1 METNSFL
8 LKEGQLKEFKINK
21 PLKVLGIDLGTTNS
35 TITEITWLPLKGS
48 AELPLCQSLEIEQP
62 TTEGI
67 FTSPLVPS
75 VVAILPSG
83 DTWVGEGAK
92 RLRADH
98 QQKNLIPEK
107 TIFFDT
113 KNDMGLKKSYF
124 LASESYNSAWKIAGH
139 ILAFLR
145 NKAQDISKIESNHIV
160 VTVPASFQ
168 LNQRRDTLLAAKMAG
183 LYLKEHDLLD
193 EPTAA
198 LLDYLMTKSPENIFK
213 AGIVSN
219 VLVFDFGGGTC
230 DVSIVRIE
238 IDKKTEQL
246 KASMLSVSRYHRL
259 GGGDIDAAIVHE
271 YLIPEIIAENNLSK
285 NELTWS
291 QKKKGLESQLL
302 TTAESLK
309 IALCKEIDRLKKH
322 GKYDSSDKTSIIAK
336 QPGLKCRIGA
346 KQFTLTRPQLSA
358 SDFEKILEP
367 FLDTEFLFARETEYR
382 LTQSIFAPIQD
393 ALERTK
399 LTKREIDF
407 VLLVGGSTLIP
418 QVKEAIEKYFSE
430 SQIGVFDD
438 YLDVQL
444 SVSRGAAWHAFFL
457 EVMGRPFIQPV
468 VSDTIAMVTGEDT
481 PYTLIPAGMSLPY
494 PPDGSYARL
503 TNLAVP
509 ETLVRDI
516 KMEIIALSTKQPLF
530 SETWHLEQVVNAGE
544 PITIEF
550 KIDSNQE
557 FECRAHLTNNPKEIF
572 TKTIENPLFNIV
584 SPNKIRLQIEEL
596 EEEFRQ
602 KRGFTAE
609 DREDLIQIS
618 KWYAELKQL
627 ERAQEYLKT
636 ALRLINHPDAE
647 ILNLQGINYGQMG
660 DIENQ
665 IKAYKE
671 ADKVS
676 PYWGGP
682 MFNLALTLRQH
693 KRYDEALEAANKAIE
708 KEKEDAAY
716 YTLKGLC
723 LKSIGKEKEA
733 YEIFHRALKMYRPV
747 EELSDWELGWLQ
759 TCSHQL
765 NNKEMLKKIN
775 MTMEKRKTSIPPLSS
790 SASPP
795 IVTGGIQKTL

>member
-1 METNSFL
+1 METNSLL
-8 LKEGQLKEFKINK
+8 LKEGQLKEVRINK
-21 PLKVLGIDLGTTNS
+21 PLKVFSIDLGTTNS

-48 AELPLCQSLEIEQP
+48 AELPLCQSIEIEQP

-83 DTWVGEGAK
+83 DAWVGEGAK
-92 RLRADH
+92 RLRTDP

-124 LASESYNSAWKIAGH
+124 LANESYNSAWKIAGH

-145 NKAQDISKIESNHIV
+145 NKAQDISKTEPNRIV

-168 LNQRRDTLLAAKMAG
+168 LNQRRDTLLAAKMAN
-183 LYLKEHDLLD
+183 LNLKEHDLLD

-198 LLDYLMTKSPENIFK
+198 LLDYLITKSPENIFK

-238 IDKKTEQL
+238 IDNDTEQL

-271 YLIPEIIAENNLSK
+271 HLIPEIIAENNLSK

-322 GKYDSSDKTSIIAK
+322 GKYDSSDKDSIIAK

-346 KQFTLTRPQLSA
+346 KQFTLTRPRLAA

-367 FLDTEFLFARETEYR
+367 FVDTEFLFARETEYR

-393 ALERTK
+393 ALERSK
-399 LTKREIDF
+399 LTHREIDF

-418 QVKEAIEKYFSE
+418 QVKEAIENYFSE
-430 SQIGVFDD
+430 SKVGTFDD

-444 SVSRGAAWHAFFL
+444 SVSRGAAWHALFL
-457 EVMGRPFIQPV
+457 EVMDRPFIQPA
-468 VSDTIAMVTGEDT
+468 VSDTIAMVTGKDI
-481 PYTLIPAGMSLPY
+481 PCTLIPAGTTLPY
-494 PPDGSYARL
+494 PSDGSYARL

-509 ETLVRDI
+509 ETFVRDV
-516 KMEIIALSTKQPLF
+516 KMEIIALSTRQPLF
-530 SETWHLEQVVNAGE
+530 SETWHLGQIVNAGE
-544 PITIEF
+544 PITFEF

-557 FECRAHLTNNPKEIF
+557 FECRAYLTNNPKEIF
-572 TKTIENPLFNIV
+572 TKTIENPLVNIV

-596 EEEFRQ
+596 EEVFRQ
-602 KRGFTAE
+602 KRGFTAD
-609 DREDLIQIS
+609 DREELIQIS

-636 ALRLINHPDAE
+636 ALRLINRPDAE

-671 ADKVS
+671 ADMSS

-682 MFNLALTLRQH
+682 LFNLALTLRQH
-693 KRYDEALEAANKAIE
+693 KRYDEALEVANKAIE
-708 KEKEDAAY
+708 KDKENAAY

-733 YEIFHRALKMYRPV
+733 NETFHRALKMYRPV

-759 TCSHQL
+759 TCCHQI
-765 NNKEMLKKIN
+765 NNKEMMKKID
-775 MTMEKRKTSIPPLSS
+775 MEMEKRKTPIAPSS
-790 SASPP
+790 SALPP
-795 IVTGGIQKTL
+795 IVTGGIQKAL